1 MRTMAISCPE
11 GKIYTCSE
19 VLKHVTVGYSVLS
32 KISILKLPPPPASP
46 SRLRKHH
53 QRGDGKTVRARGWG
67 EGL

>member
-1 MRTMAISCPE
+1 MRTTAISYPE

-19 VLKHVTVGYSVLS
+19 VLKHVTLGYSVLS
-32 KISILKLPPPPASP
+32 KISISKLPPPPAPP

-53 QRGDGKTVRARGWG
+53 QRGGEKTIRARGWG